1 MNRKL
6 PGLDQN
12 IQLGSKMMVEER
24 TSHGWLHIK
33 RNGKLSSGKKSQG
46 GYHFSSE
53 TKLNLY

>member
-12 IQLGSKMMVEER
+12 IQLGSKMMVEEG
-24 TSHGWLHIK
+24 TSHGWLYLKRK
-33 RNGKLSSGKKSQG
+33 RNLSSGKNCQG
-46 GYHFSSE
+46 GYHVSSE